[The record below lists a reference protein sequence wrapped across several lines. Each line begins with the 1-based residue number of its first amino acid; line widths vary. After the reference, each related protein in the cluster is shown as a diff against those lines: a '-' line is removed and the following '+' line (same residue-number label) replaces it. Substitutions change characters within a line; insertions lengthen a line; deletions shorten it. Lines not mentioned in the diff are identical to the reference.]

1 MNTQLIEKVLR
12 EHGYAK
18 LAYEVL
24 RERGQYVPRDAS
36 VHEHV
41 LSLTIKMAQDR
52 IAQRKIRA
60 GIEAY
65 RKVVEG

>member
-1 MNTQLIEKVLR
+1 MNTSLIEKVLR

-24 RERGQYVPRDAS
+24 RQRGEYVPRDGS
-36 VHEHV
+36 IQEHV
-41 LSLTIKMAQDR
+41 LSVTTKMAQR
-52 IAQRKIRA
+52 QMTQRKIEA

-65 RKVVEG
+65 RQVVEG